1 MFVRQK
7 TTAGSKSCP
16 KSKRLS
22 FVFDKLERDGHSSPS
37 VYAIRPSVVPTIRVL
52 CGVGG
57 RAKSVARDDEAGV
70 ERAQRRVT
78 QEAAEEDK
86 GRREKRTS
94 CWSFSQ
100 ELGVFHAERTIAC
113 GNLRRGLWVGV
124 DLDSSRCATSA
135 IIPRGR
141 GLSLGFPLSFLSSF
155 RGSKINFSRG
165 ILIRFRMLQ
174 LA

>member
-57 RAKSVARDDEAGV
+57 RAKSVARNDEAGV

-94 CWSFSQ
+94 CWEFFS
-100 ELGVFHAERTIAC
+100 GT
-113 GNLRRGLWVGV
+113 RR
-124 DLDSSRCATSA
+124 
-135 IIPRGR
+135 I
-141 GLSLGFPLSFLSSF
+141 
-155 RGSKINFSRG
+155 SRG
-165 ILIRFRMLQ
+165 ENDRLRKSSSWIMGGRRPR
-174 LA
+174 